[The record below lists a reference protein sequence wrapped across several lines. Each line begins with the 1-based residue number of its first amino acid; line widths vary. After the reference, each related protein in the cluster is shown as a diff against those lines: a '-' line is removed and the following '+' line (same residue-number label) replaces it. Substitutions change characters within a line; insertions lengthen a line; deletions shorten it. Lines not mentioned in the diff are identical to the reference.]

1 MYKKGNYADLSDF
14 ALHYIG
20 GILKHAP
27 SLLAFCAPTT
37 NSYKRLVPGFEAPV
51 NIAYSAANRTASV
64 RIPNNYTASPKAKRI
79 EFRCPDPS
87 ANPYL
92 ALLNDYIKPMLLH
105 WSLVEYL
112 PFAGVNISNGG
123 IYTKNPE
130 NSTALTKEHVDS
142 LVERCR
148 SVSQF
153 YTNRFID
160 FMQNNAAGLI
170 PEYYS
175 NSQEDMY
182 PDDVADFGGW
192 VL

>member
-1 MYKKGNYADLSDF
+1 MSK
-14 ALHYIG
+14 ALFVTRHDI
-20 GILKHAP
+20 
-27 SLLAFCAPTT
+27 SVFT
-37 NSYKRLVPGFEAPV
+37 
-51 NIAYSAANRTASV
+51 AANGNV
-64 RIPNNYTASPKAKRI
+64 DNDKLLPRILIAQDIHIQNYLGTDLYNKIQADIVGSSLV
-79 EFRCPDPS
+79 D
-87 ANPYL
+87 PYL
-92 ALLNDYIKPMLLH
+92 SLLNDYIKPMLLH
-105 WSLVEYL
+105 WSMVEYL
-112 PFAGVNISNGG
+112 PYAGVNIANGG

-130 NSTALTKEHVDS
+130 NSTALSKEHVDS
-142 LVERCR
+142 LVERSR
-148 SVSQF
+148 TTAQF

>member
-1 MYKKGNYADLSDF
+1 MSLPGEKSFRLLGYWLGGFLTDTGYDDNFPELADIGPVSHTMSRAF
-14 ALHYIG
+14 PLHEYMHDTFLEAIG
-20 GILKHAP
+20 RGEVQRNDHPVLAP
-27 SLLAFCAPTT
+27 AQHDAVLRVGRQAALLA
-37 NSYKRLVPGFEAPV
+37 G
-51 NIAYSAANRTASV
+51 
-64 RIPNNYTASPKAKRI
+64 
-79 EFRCPDPS
+79 
-87 ANPYL
+87 
-92 ALLNDYIKPMLLH
+92 
-105 WSLVEYL
+105 
-112 PFAGVNISNGG
+112 
-123 IYTKNPE
+123 TKNPE

-142 LVERCR
+142 LVERSR
-148 SVSQF
+148 TTAQF

>member
-1 MYKKGNYADLSDF
+1 MSK
-14 ALHYIG
+14 ALFVTRHDI
-20 GILKHAP
+20 
-27 SLLAFCAPTT
+27 SVFT
-37 NSYKRLVPGFEAPV
+37 
-51 NIAYSAANRTASV
+51 AANGNV
-64 RIPNNYTASPKAKRI
+64 DNDKLLPRILIAQDIHIQNYLGTDLYNKIQADIVGSSLV
-79 EFRCPDPS
+79 D
-87 ANPYL
+87 PYL
-92 ALLNDYIKPMLLH
+92 SLLNDYIKPMLLH
-105 WSLVEYL
+105 WSMVEYL
-112 PFAGVNISNGG
+112 PYAGVNIANGG

-142 LVERCR
+142 LIERSR
-148 SVSQF
+148 TTAQF

-160 FMQNNAAGLI
+160 YMQNNAAGLI